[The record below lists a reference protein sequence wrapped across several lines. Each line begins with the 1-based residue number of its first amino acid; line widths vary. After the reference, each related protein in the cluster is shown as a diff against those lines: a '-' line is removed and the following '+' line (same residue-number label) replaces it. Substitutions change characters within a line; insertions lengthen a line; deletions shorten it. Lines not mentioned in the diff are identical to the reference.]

1 MFSVQPDVLPDGTL
15 TFTSADA
22 TNGTATV
29 TVAIRDDGGT
39 DNGGVDA
46 SLAETFHITVS
57 SPAPTAAA
65 IASFGTPDN
74 ATLPS
79 ANVGQLINIGGADLE
94 SNSIIVFPTVDDAGA
109 TGTRQVLVSGVNA
122 QGTSATVVVPLKAA
136 TGNLTVL
143 GKSGSFPLQIV
154 PTITGFTASVFST
167 GSNLRLDGNGF
178 VEGAITVNFG
188 SSVSVVDQDTG
199 TSILDVLTDGLALNV
214 TIPAGAGQDL
224 SLVTSGGTSNVV
236 NAVSPSV
243 SVTSPDNGDQLPAG
257 ATIDISASAI
267 DGTGIQ
273 TVEFLVDSSVVGTD
287 NSAPYQFA
295 IVVPAFDSGGN
306 NTVTIAARAT
316 DIDSNVT
323 TSEDVVVT
331 VTVPVIS
338 VNSTAAVGT
347 ALNSSVAS
355 ANVGQTITMSSNFEA
370 FDSLTDVVFPAR
382 DDSGNAFTISVRVS
396 GVNAEGTSASVFV
409 PLRAETGNLTVPGTS
424 GSFPLQ
430 IVPTIT
436 GFANFDFQPSGTGLN
451 LTLEGDGFIEG
462 GITVNFGSSVSVVD
476 PDKTTATLDVFNI
489 ARSIGVVIPVSGEAT
504 ISVVTAGGTSN
515 SLVVGPIS
523 FTGISGTAQ
532 VGTPTSGAAPSAN
545 VGQIIT
551 ISGTDLKPNTDVVF
565 PARDDSGNAFTI
577 SIRVSGV
584 NAEGTS
590 ASVLVPL
597 RAETGNLGVP
607 GTSGSFPLQIVPTIT
622 SLSTTALI
630 AGSTL
635 LVEGDGFIEGEI
647 TVNFGGV
654 AVVDADKT
662 ATTLDVFNV
671 TRSINVVVPVGAQ
684 SSVTV
689 VTAGGTSNSA
699 E

>member
-1 MFSVQPDVLPDGTL
+1 MLPDGTL

-154 PTITGFTASVFST
+154 PTITGF
-167 GSNLRLDGNGF
+167 
-178 VEGAITVNFG
+178 
-188 SSVSVVDQDTG
+188 
-199 TSILDVLTDGLALNV
+199 
-214 TIPAGAGQDL
+214 
-224 SLVTSGGTSNVV
+224 
-236 NAVSPSV
+236 
-243 SVTSPDNGDQLPAG
+243 
-257 ATIDISASAI
+257 
-267 DGTGIQ
+267 
-273 TVEFLVDSSVVGTD
+273 
-287 NSAPYQFA
+287 
-295 IVVPAFDSGGN
+295 
-306 NTVTIAARAT
+306 
-316 DIDSNVT
+316 
-323 TSEDVVVT
+323 
-331 VTVPVIS
+331 
-338 VNSTAAVGT
+338 
-347 ALNSSVAS
+347 
-355 ANVGQTITMSSNFEA
+355 
-370 FDSLTDVVFPAR
+370 
-382 DDSGNAFTISVRVS
+382 
-396 GVNAEGTSASVFV
+396 
-409 PLRAETGNLTVPGTS
+409 
-424 GSFPLQ
+424 
-430 IVPTIT
+430 
-436 GFANFDFQPSGTGLN
+436 ANFDFQPSGTGLN
-451 LTLEGDGFIEG
+451 LTLGGDGFIEG

-532 VGTPTSGAAPSAN
+532 VGTPTIGAAPSAN

>member
-1 MFSVQPDVLPDGTL
+1 VLPDGTL

-154 PTITGFTASVFST
+154 PTITGFTVSVFST

-188 SSVSVVDQDTG
+188 SRVSVVDQDTG

-331 VTVPVIS
+331 VTVPVLS

-382 DDSGNAFTISVRVS
+382 DDSGNAFTISIRVS
-396 GVNAEGTSASVFV
+396 GVNAEGTSASVLV
-409 PLRAETGNLTVPGTS
+409 PLRAETGNLE
-424 GSFPLQ
+424 
-430 IVPTIT
+430 
-436 GFANFDFQPSGTGLN
+436 PSGTGLN

-597 RAETGNLGVP
+597 RAETGNLDRP
-607 GTSGSFPLQIVPTIT
+607 C
-622 SLSTTALI
+622 
-630 AGSTL
+630 L
-635 LVEGDGFIEGEI
+635 LRVM
-647 TVNFGGV
+647 
-654 AVVDADKT
+654 A
-662 ATTLDVFNV
+662 
-671 TRSINVVVPVGAQ
+671 S
-684 SSVTV
+684 
-689 VTAGGTSNSA
+689 
-699 E
+699 